1 MAFLKISNFAPYLAR
16 LVKPRRPLRAN
27 PLKAWKLRKSHAV
40 VNDLAEVESL
50 IADIESDL
58 KGIPI
63 LLKQY
68 LKLGGKLLGFNIDP
82 EFSNVLDGLILVD
95 LTKTDPAIL
104 VKYMGREN
112 MAIFLAHHGMKL
124 PG

>member
-1 MAFLKISNFAPYLAR
+1 
-16 LVKPRRPLRAN
+16 
-27 PLKAWKLRKSHAV
+27 
-40 VNDLAEVESL
+40 VESL
-50 IADIESDL
+50 IADIETDL

-82 EFSNVLDGLILVD
+82 DFSNVLDGLILVD
-95 LTKTDPAIL
+95 LTKTDPTVL

-112 MAIFLAHHGMKL
+112 MAKFLAYHGKKL